1 MEIRGRETRRRSG
14 GALLMML
21 VTLAA
26 FLAVAASRVAM
37 LNSPY
42 FEEIQYERAPMGLEA
57 LAILRGETPV
67 MNWSEPYHGTV
78 FSYLLAPFYALGG
91 DPIRTYS
98 WVSVG
103 LNLFGTLAAYLFTRR
118 LWGDVAGV
126 ATLVYLALA
135 PAYFPFYD
143 VNSYALFVTLGGVGC

>member
-1 MEIRGRETRRRSG
+1 MNIRGREGWWSG
-14 GALLMML
+14 GALL
-21 VTLAA
+21 VTLGTFAGFAA
-26 FLAVAASRVAM
+26 VVASRVAM

-103 LNLFGTLAAYLFTRR
+103 LIRR
-118 LWGDVAGV
+118 AWTPNCWVCSLISRDCCA
-126 ATLVYLALA
+126 
-135 PAYFPFYD
+135 
-143 VNSYALFVTLGGVGC
+143 S

>member
-1 MEIRGRETRRRSG
+1 VTL
-14 GALLMML
+14 GALAGF
-21 VTLAA
+21 AA
-26 FLAVAASRVAM
+26 VVASRVAM
-37 LNSPY
+37 LHSPY

-78 FSYLLAPFYALGG
+78 FSYLLAPFYALGT

-103 LNLFGTLAAYLFTRR
+103 VNLFGTLAA
-118 LWGDVAGV
+118 
-126 ATLVYLALA
+126 
-135 PAYFPFYD
+135 
-143 VNSYALFVTLGGVGC
+143 